1 MNRLPL
7 CQTSFASLFL
17 CFSLFLSLLIVT
29 CLKASQAVSHL
40 SSTLFGAMITFS
52 NLTRMKLLG
61 KAIRFDML
69 LQAYLILYV
78 WLTLQVAEYE
88 QLDPTKKCAT
98 LSVNAQYVFYAFVFI
113 YASMGFL
120 FMLYMLFLC
129 FYVLSHALIH
139 FHMFSYAFE
148 CFYMLLYAIIRFHM
162 L

>member
-1 MNRLPL
+1 
-7 CQTSFASLFL
+7 
-17 CFSLFLSLLIVT
+17 
-29 CLKASQAVSHL
+29 
-40 SSTLFGAMITFS
+40 
-52 NLTRMKLLG
+52 
-61 KAIRFDML
+61 ML

-98 LSVNAQYVFYAFVFI
+98 LSVNAQYVFYAFAFI

-148 CFYMLLYAIIRFHM
+148 CFYMLLYANICFQMLSYAFLCFTALFLRFPILSYAFLRFSYAFLPFPTLLHAFTCFIWTKCQNNKKKRSC
-162 L
+162 LSV